1 MKAGVRKG
9 KGPAALALWALGALG
24 ALAALVFLA
33 GPQGAEAHPPPTGA
47 GVEIID
53 TATSAFAGHHLWPA
67 ASGGDAAPSHFLNLD
82 TNGDTVPDAIS
93 VPANTTVR
101 LAVHVR
107 DLSGNPNSTPAAPV
121 NVSLTATGSAYFT
134 RWSRVAQNGGLDG
147 NADGTDDGQLFD
159 GLDSQSVTAQ
169 AVSDTGGTE
178 DKADI
183 IDGLVDVDE
192 SGGATPITDADD
204 LPGVDLL
211 LANGTVL
218 LDVPI
223 KDGCIDIDGDMTDG
237 GGADACANDNDDT
250 RIGVVLLTPTGP
262 RVVDIR
268 QGRVDVNRDGVVDA
282 SDDLSDV
289 QLVTAAST
297 GTVITGTDA
306 DNPDAIAIFEVLSLT
321 PTDATITAAVSGLG
335 SDSVRIIWVGTPASV
350 TVTSNEARLQ
360 QDINAN
366 TGAHSNGPGDVD
378 AILTV
383 VVRDSAGNPVSG
395 VNVDC
400 AIATAS
406 RGLAN
411 IGAFVAGP
419 PSNDDGL
426 ADDTPAD
433 TDGAGNAGD
442 VLFDVNA
449 PTGTDSAGQVRL
461 LLETQDNGAR
471 GDVTVTCWV
480 DNVVEDDTLQV
491 GELSGSATVRV
502 VGPPASVTLTGSATM
517 TAGTTQTLT
526 ANVTDS
532 DGNPVADQIP
542 AGAPPVG
549 GCSWT
554 AIGGGGGLMSPGL
567 QPITGGASTNTAI
580 AVSAGSSF
588 MVLVSCED
596 GNPAAPNPSAT
607 LNISVQAAGAPGVPP
622 APPTQVALWP
632 ATTSQAQITFQAP
645 AGATSYLLCT
655 ASNFNFSGETCSNVT
670 ASGNIILVPLPTAD
684 QQAVYIRLA
693 ACNSAGCSS
702 LVFVGSL
709 ARRVPF
715 GPNDWNFVAGTFNY
729 LGTTFAWG
737 QNLVST
743 PGKNSNF
750 EFYRGVQG
758 FGGTLVATCSSVAP
772 GSSCVQS
779 WATGGDT
786 YISVAQVFP
795 PFPPVG
801 VALQV
806 Q

>member
-47 GVEIID
+47 GVQIID
-53 TATSAFAGHHLWPA
+53 TAALCGSHKLDADADNTDC
-67 ASGGDAAPSHFLNLD
+67 DAADIADLKDAIPAVDVDSDGGYQDDQTLATVVD
-82 TNGDTVPDAIS
+82 ITGDSQPDAI
-93 VPANTTVR
+93 VVRAGATVR

-107 DLSGNPNSTPAAPV
+107 DLSGDVPSEADTEPAEV
-121 NVSLTATGSAYFT
+121 ELTATGAAFFT
-134 RWSRVAQNGGLDG
+134 TWSTVGNNGGLDRDL
-147 NADGTDDGQLFD
+147 NGTED
-159 GLDSQSVTAQ
+159 GLLRNGIDSQSVTAQ
-169 AVSDTGGTE
+169 AVSDHNGGGGPVSC
-178 DKADI
+178 DDPAD
-183 IDGLVDVDE
+183 
-192 SGGATPITDADD
+192 T
-204 LPGVDLL
+204 
-211 LANGTVL
+211 
-218 LDVPI
+218 
-223 KDGCIDIDGDMTDG
+223 CIDGD
-237 GGADACANDNDDT
+237 
-250 RIGVVLLTPTGP
+250 
-262 RVVDIR
+262 
-268 QGRVDVNRDGVVDA
+268 
-282 SDDLSDV
+282 
-289 QLVTAAST
+289 ST
-297 GTVITGTDA
+297 N
-306 DNPDAIAIFEVLSLT
+306 NPDGIVIFEVRSLT
-321 PTDATITAAVSGLG
+321 ATDATITARSGLG
-335 SDSVRIIWVGTPASV
+335 SDSVRIIWVGDPA
-350 TVTSNEARLQ
+350 TLTLTSREARLA
-360 QDINAN
+360 QDINPAGPTQTAAN
-366 TGAHSNGPGDVD
+366 MTFVGDPD
-378 AILTV
+378 TLLTARV
-383 VVRDSAGNPVSG
+383 TDSAGNPVSG
-395 VNVDC
+395 VNVHC
-400 AIATAS
+400 FIATAG

-411 IGAFVAGP
+411 IDAAPAAPPFGDDNDATDVA
-419 PSNDDGL
+419 
-426 ADDTPAD
+426 AD
-433 TDGAGNAGD
+433 TDGDDPGADTDNANTVGGVARF
-442 VLFDVNA
+442 VLE
-449 PTGTDSAGQVRL
+449 S
-461 LLETQDNGAR
+461 QDNGGR
-471 GDVTVTCWV
+471 GDVTVTCWADV
-480 DNVVEDDTLQV
+480 DAGNDFDASEP
-491 GELSGSATVRV
+491 SGTVTVKV

-517 TAGTTQTLT
+517 NAGESQTLT
-526 ANVTDS
+526 AAVSDS
-532 DGNPVADQIP
+532 DGNPVADGV
-542 AGAPPVG
+542 ACAWASFG
-549 GCSWT
+549 T
-554 AIGGGGGLMSPGL
+554 AGGLMTPGVVS
-567 QPITGGASTNTAI
+567 TDGGNSANTVI
-580 AVSAGSSF
+580 AANPGTILVRVVCDNDAGLGETPPTF
-588 MVLVSCED
+588 PD
-596 GNPAAPNPSAT
+596 ANDPSRS
-607 LNISVQAAGAPGVPP
+607 LNITVQAAGAPGVPP

-779 WATGGDT
+779 WATGGET
-786 YISVAQVFP
+786 FISVAQVFP

>member
-82 TNGDTVPDAIS
+82 TNGDTVHDAIS
-93 VPANTTVR
+93 VPAGTTVR

-107 DLSGNPNSTPAAPV
+107 DLSGDPNSTAAAPV
-121 NVSLTATGSAYFT
+121 NVSLTATGSAFFT
-134 RWSRVAQNGGLDG
+134 RWSRVGQNGNLDTNG
-147 NADGTDDGQLFD
+147 DGTDNGTGDGGLFD

-169 AVSDTGGTE
+169 AVSDNASTQTQ
-178 DKADI
+178 ADI
-183 IDGLVDVDE
+183 IDGGVDVNQ
-192 SGGATPITDADD
+192 SGGVANTDDLNGVRLLTTAGAVAQVDIIDGGVDVNQSGVVDAADD
-204 LPGVDLL
+204 L
-211 LANGTVL
+211 T
-218 LDVPI
+218 
-223 KDGCIDIDGDMTDG
+223 
-237 GGADACANDNDDT
+237 
-250 RIGVVLLTPTGP
+250 GVVLVTTSGIV
-262 RVVDIR
+262 VVDIIN
-268 QGRVDVNRDGVVDA
+268 GRVDVNRDTVIDVN
-282 SDDLSDV
+282 DDLDDV
-289 QLVTAAST
+289 QLITAPSAPT
-297 GTVITGTDA
+297 TITGTGF
-306 DNPDAIAIFEVLSLT
+306 DNPDGIAIFEVLSLT

-335 SDSVRIIWVGTPASV
+335 SDTVRIIWFGQPASV
-350 TVTSNEARLQ
+350 TVTSREARLA
-360 QDINAN
+360 QDINSAGPTQTN
-366 TGAHSNGPGDVD
+366 TTMTFVGDPD
-378 AILTV
+378 SLLS
-383 VVRDSAGNPVSG
+383 VRVTDSAGNPIVTQ
-395 VNVDC
+395 VNVFC
-400 AIATAS
+400 FLATGG

-411 IGAFVAGP
+411 IAAAGGAP
-419 PSNDDGL
+419 PNFTDDGEANDTLLDTDRTGDGGDL
-426 ADDTPAD
+426 AFAPTNNGVAVFVLESQDNGGRGDVAVTCWAD
-433 TDGAGNAGD
+433 TDGGNDFDAGE
-442 VLFDVNA
+442 
-449 PTGTDSAGQVRL
+449 PSGT
-461 LLETQDNGAR
+461 
-471 GDVTVTCWV
+471 VTVK
-480 DNVVEDDTLQV
+480 
-491 GELSGSATVRV
+491 V
-502 VGPPASVTLTGSATM
+502 VGAPASVALTGNATM
-517 TAGTTQTLT
+517 NVGDSQTLT
-526 ANVTDS
+526 AAVSDS
-532 DGNPVADQIP
+532 DGNPVADGVLCLWSSFGN
-542 AGAPPVG
+542 A
-549 GCSWT
+549 
-554 AIGGGGGLMSPGL
+554 GGLLTPGVV
-567 QPITGGASTNTAI
+567 PTSGGNSTNTVVA
-580 AVSAGSSF
+580 ASQGSL
-588 MVLVSCED
+588 LVRVVCDNDNGLNE
-596 GNPAAPNPSAT
+596 NPPVFPDANDPSRS
-607 LNISVQAAGAPGVPP
+607 LNITVQAAGAPGVPP

-645 AGATSYLLCT
+645 AGATSYRLCT
-655 ASNFNFSGETCSNVT
+655 ASNFNFTGETCSDVT